1 MEIDEN
7 QLSVL
12 RENNRRSHERVRFYI
27 QEALLLL
34 MEEKDYDK
42 IKITDIIKR
51 AGVSRSAF
59 YRSYYWKKDILVDM
73 CTRLALEEDRIKATD
88 DVMKNWEYLFEHI
101 KRHERFYTLMEKNG
115 LTEFLLDDMNKACFG
130 LNEDTFEPILWNGMI
145 YNTCREWIRNGMKE
159 TPSEMTG
166 FIKRQLK
173 RLEIKLSAI
182 Q

>member
-1 MEIDEN
+1 MEIDKN

-101 KRHERFYTLMEKNG
+101 KRHERFYTLMEKTLAILCLILCVN
-115 LTEFLLDDMNKACFG
+115 LHAQQRQATSRA
-130 LNEDTFEPILWNGMI
+130 NECIDIFK
-145 YNTCREWIRNGMKE
+145 EWALSR
-159 TPSEMTG
+159 
-166 FIKRQLK
+166 KRG
-173 RLEIKLSAI
+173 
-182 Q
+182 